1 MPRARV
7 RRLYRGAVWGDT
19 WVARGPTCCRCR
31 ALCEDSMR
39 PTIVAIGGFTSNSG
53 KTTLV
58 CELLKRLEG
67 WEAIKVSR
75 GHYRSCGRDPHACCI
90 SPMLGEEP
98 VVRSGRAETYAQGKD
113 TGRYWDA
120 GASNVHWAV
129 VTDGQVGE
137 GVRMALGRVR
147 SEGVLIEGNSLLRHL
162 EPDLFLMVARPDVL
176 KIKPTARRALAKASA
191 LYVSLEGDARD
202 EESMRRFVEWQEE
215 AGLSGVISALPT
227 YMREDIPRL
236 VAQIASLRQTSGERL
251 GAGGAAAA

>member
-1 MPRARV
+1 
-7 RRLYRGAVWGDT
+7 
-19 WVARGPTCCRCR
+19 
-31 ALCEDSMR
+31 MR

-98 VVRSGRAETYAQGKD
+98 VVRSGRTETYAQGKD

-137 GVRMALGRVR
+137 GVRTALGRVR

-215 AGLSGVISALPT
+215 AGLSGVISELT
-227 YMREDIPRL
+227 EYTREDIPRL